1 MIKRFML
8 PRVRSPRIVNLLPD
22 DASFFIITGS
32 NSAHVIFPMSK
43 ATPENKERAIAAIKA
58 IDAGD

>member
-1 MIKRFML
+1 
-8 PRVRSPRIVNLLPD
+8 VNLLPD
-22 DASFFIITGS
+22 DASLFIITAS

-43 ATPENKERAIAAIKA
+43 VTRENKERAIAAIRA